1 MCTMYCLFVCPP
13 ADVSV
18 SWFCRLEDLYE
29 KIVMELMGKC
39 NICLNLDNSLES
51 WDLFRRKSI
60 FPTKQKCSKSYR
72 YKIISSWYTQRY
84 KGMIEEFFSMNIL
97 GEENSL

>member
-1 MCTMYCLFVCPP
+1 MCSLMCTMYCLFVCPP

-39 NICLNLDNSLES
+39 NICLNLDNSWKAE
-51 WDLFRRKSI
+51 
-60 FPTKQKCSKSYR
+60 
-72 YKIISSWYTQRY
+72 ISSEGRV
-84 KGMIEEFFSMNIL
+84 FSPPNKSVPKPIVPKS
-97 GEENSL
+97 SLHDTLKDKKA